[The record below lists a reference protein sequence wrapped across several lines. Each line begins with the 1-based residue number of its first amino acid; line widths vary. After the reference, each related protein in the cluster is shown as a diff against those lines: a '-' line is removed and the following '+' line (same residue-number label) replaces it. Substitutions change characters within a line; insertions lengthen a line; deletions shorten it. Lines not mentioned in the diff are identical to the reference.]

1 MNYFAA
7 SREFCDGLTACLFFV
22 VFRLAVKICGG
33 FAATSA
39 KILLGGYRLRHGGL
53 PVSTF
58 LGGGIYVLYRI
69 ASRYCRTYP
78 CVVHPL
84 LGFAHGRE
92 EWRVARV
99 DAVDAVPVGH
109 LLVVGQEVLST

>member
-1 MNYFAA
+1 
-7 SREFCDGLTACLFFV
+7 LPLFV

-39 KILLGGYRLRHGGL
+39 KIGLAAIGYVMAVYPSAL
-53 PVSTF
+53 SW
-58 LGGGIYVLYRI
+58 GGIYVLYRI